1 MYRFVLAK
9 LCAWDMWIG
18 FLVNRIFS
26 PNSANSTWLSTS
38 QKTLVLMK
46 TASRRLDQDQCIRLG
61 YMSLRHLQD
70 VFQKCLQ
77 DIFKISW
84 RRFEDVFKTFSRRL
98 QDIFEMSWRHF
109 DFKASSRLSRKM
121 FSKRFQDVSS
131 S

>member
-46 TASRRLDQDQCIRLG
+46 TASRRLDQDQFTRLG

-131 S
+131 I